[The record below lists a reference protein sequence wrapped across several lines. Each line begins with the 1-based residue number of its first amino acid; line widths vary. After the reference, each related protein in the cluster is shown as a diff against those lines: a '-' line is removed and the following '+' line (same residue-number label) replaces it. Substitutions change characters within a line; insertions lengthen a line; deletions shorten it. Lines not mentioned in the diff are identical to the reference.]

1 MVKVRLGSAPWQCA
15 LAVRLGS
22 APLPRRAPGG
32 SASGARASRP
42 QPTPPILLLIPSL
55 LTIQAQLEGELIRDL
70 PLWRVQWPAS
80 PGCSQVYNVHVP
92 HYTHMFTT
100 LDAASTAL
108 GVPGL
113 FGHLLLPGGSANLG
127 DPAYA
132 LVAGSEA
139 PLIGV
144 VMQVIE
150 VAPLADGRLQVTAA
164 GLCRFEVVRATQTTP
179 YSRADVRPLPDDDEV
194 AAYSGRA
201 SRMLARVTAAAKG
214 LEWASQE
221 VSAGIGAVVA
231 EGMEGEVLPLPT
243 FVTTFHADAAAAA
256 TARGAAAAIAFGTGP
271 AEAVAADADAAS
283 DAVNE
288 AANQAA
294 SDLFAAEE
302 RRAAELVSAAE
313 LFEDLL
319 GELPDEVR
327 EVREGEVTDSEADA
341 EHEAGAAEGAAEGAA
356 ADASDITAEI
366 SEIDDDDA
374 LASPAALARAQAAR
388 AERLA
393 ASVDALRG
401 GALLALEQQLW
412 CELIRCLSLTRA
424 LRSPYAAAATADAA
438 AAAATVPVS
447 LPQALSQLMPPP
459 PTDGWPVGAPAAR
472 PAAEQEWMARYP
484 PYRRA
489 QRLSYAV
496 AALTPEVDR
505 QKLLLAPS
513 TMSRLM
519 IMSEFFC
526 EARKRLEVA
535 MALRVAGMDGGQDL
549 S

>member
-231 EGMEGEVLPLPT
+231 EGMEGEV
-243 FVTTFHADAAAAA
+243 
-256 TARGAAAAIAFGTGP
+256 
-271 AEAVAADADAAS
+271 S
-283 DAVNE
+283 
-288 AANQAA
+288 
-294 SDLFAAEE
+294 
-302 RRAAELVSAAE
+302 
-313 LFEDLL
+313 
-319 GELPDEVR
+319 
-327 EVREGEVTDSEADA
+327 
-341 EHEAGAAEGAAEGAA
+341 
-356 ADASDITAEI
+356 
-366 SEIDDDDA
+366 
-374 LASPAALARAQAAR
+374 
-388 AERLA
+388 
-393 ASVDALRG
+393 
-401 GALLALEQQLW
+401 
-412 CELIRCLSLTRA
+412 
-424 LRSPYAAAATADAA
+424 
-438 AAAATVPVS
+438 
-447 LPQALSQLMPPP
+447 
-459 PTDGWPVGAPAAR
+459 
-472 PAAEQEWMARYP
+472 
-484 PYRRA
+484 
-489 QRLSYAV
+489 
-496 AALTPEVDR
+496 
-505 QKLLLAPS
+505 K
-513 TMSRLM
+513 
-519 IMSEFFC
+519 
-526 EARKRLEVA
+526 
-535 MALRVAGMDGGQDL
+535 
-549 S
+549 

>member
-1 MVKVRLGSAPWQCA
+1 M
-15 LAVRLGS
+15 
-22 APLPRRAPGG
+22 
-32 SASGARASRP
+32 
-42 QPTPPILLLIPSL
+42 
-55 LTIQAQLEGELIRDL
+55 TIQAQLEGELIRDL